1 MLFNSWVFLLFFA
14 TSFAAYLLT
23 SRKLVLQNIVLLIA
37 SYVFYGWWSWKFLGL
52 IALSTAIDYVAGRK
66 IDETQD
72 DKIRRRWV
80 AVSCVSN
87 LGILA
92 AFKYFDF
99 FLGSLGDLLA
109 MFGME
114 AAMPS
119 LSLVLP
125 VGISFYTFQ
134 SMSYSIDVYRGH
146 TKACRNPLDFA
157 VYVSF
162 FPQLVAGPIE
172 RSSRFLPQVENPRKI
187 TSAGLE
193 SGLFLVLWGLFKKV
207 VVADN
212 AALIANAVFDDT
224 AGHVGAELWLGALA
238 FTIQIYGDFSGYS
251 DIARGLAK
259 IMGFELM
266 VNFKLPYFA
275 TSPSDFWRRWHV
287 SLSSWLRD
295 YLYIPL
301 GGNRGSNLATY
312 RNLSLTMVLGG
323 LWHGAAWH
331 FVLWG
336 VYHGLLL
343 ALFRFIGELRGGSIL
358 PRKALWADLLR
369 MTWMFPITVVGWV
382 LFRVQTV
389 ADLRAFI
396 DGAFTSTEVDVSLTA
411 ATLAAIWAPVGLM
424 QLAQS
429 ISDDLLVALRMPFVL
444 RGVLYGLL
452 IAGCV
457 AFATGESIEFLYFQ
471 F

>member
-1 MLFNSWVFLLFFA
+1 MLFNSWVFGLFFA
-14 TSFAAYLLT
+14 VAFAAYLATARTL
-23 SRKLVLQNIVLLIA
+23 RLQNLVLLVA

-52 IALSTAIDYVAGRK
+52 IALSTAIDYVAGLRIADSDDPTVRK
-66 IDETQD
+66 
-72 DKIRRRWV
+72 RWV

-99 FLGSLGDLLA
+99 FLGSLGELLT
-109 MFGME
+109 MLGLG
-114 AAMPS
+114 AALPS
-119 LSLVLP
+119 LSWVLP

-134 SMSYSIDVYRGH
+134 SMSYSIDVYRGD
-146 TKACRNPLDFA
+146 TKVSRNPLEFA

-172 RSSRFLPQVENPRKI
+172 RSSNFLPQVARPR
-187 TSAGLE
+187 TVTARGLE
-193 SGLFLVLWGLFKKV
+193 TGLFLVLWGLFKKV

-212 AALIANAVFDDT
+212 AAVIANAVFDDV
-224 AGHVGAELWLGALA
+224 AGHQGAELWLGALA

-259 IMGFELM
+259 AMGFELM

-301 GGNRGSNLATY
+301 GGNRSGRWGTY
-312 RNLSLTMVLGG
+312 RNLFLTMVLGG
-323 LWHGAAWH
+323 LWHGAAWN

-343 ALFRFIGELRGGSIL
+343 VVYRLSAHWPGPRL
-358 PRKALWADLLR
+358 PRRRLWADALR
-369 MTWMFPITVVGWV
+369 LSLMFPLTVGGWV
-382 LFRVQTV
+382 LFRIQSM

-396 DGAFTSTEVDVSLTA
+396 EGASTSTEAEVALTA
-411 ATLAAIWAPVGLM
+411 VILAALWLPVLVM
-424 QLAQS
+424 QLAQLV
-429 ISDDLLVALRMPFVL
+429 SDDLLVALRLPLPL
-444 RGVLYGLL
+444 RALMYGLF
-452 IAGCV
+452 IASCV
-457 AFATGESIEFLYFQ
+457 AFATGESIEFIYFQ